1 MTTGH
6 VHVLQ
11 PSNINYVRMVD
22 ITGVD
27 GTLTAIG
34 VASGKNYHY
43 FRITID
49 GSVVADDL
57 LTGSNATVAA
67 ANNGLGVALPFDH
80 SLLVEVRDAPSPSA
94 LTKYWAAWV
103 TSHTE
108 TIGEG
113 ELRVEEFAGQPFLVR
128 HVDYGEDGHVRYSV
142 ETTEQPLL
150 WSRVD
155 LETDFYAP
163 DESIDGTVTVWQGP
177 SQEPVF
183 LDQVELIIRPYGF
196 TRVLD
201 SRSVAIGDNV
211 ARFTFSDLQPLVHGR
226 LFEIVADLSG
236 FANIPALFYRV

>member
-49 GSVVADDL
+49 GNVVADDL

-67 ANNGLGVALPFDH
+67 ANTASASRFLFDH

-113 ELRVEEFAGQPFLVR
+113 GASYRGVCRPAVSWVR
-128 HVDYGEDGHVRYSV
+128 TWTMAMTDMSGIRSKR
-142 ETTEQPLL
+142 PS
-150 WSRVD
+150 SRCCG
-155 LETDFYAP
+155 A
-163 DESIDGTVTVWQGP
+163 ESISRPTSTLPTSRLTVP
-177 SQEPVF
+177 SRSGKGLTQAPVF
-183 LDQVELIIRPYGF
+183 LDQVSSSFVHTG
-196 TRVLD
+196 
-201 SRSVAIGDNV
+201 SRECSI
-211 ARFTFSDLQPLVHGR
+211 
-226 LFEIVADLSG
+226 ADL
-236 FANIPALFYRV
+236 LR